1 MFFGNIPVRVAEIV
15 EETATIKRFKLVP
28 IENKPLPVF
37 GGGAHITTIIQN
49 GGKIIERNYS
59 LISHPTNQRDSYE
72 IAISLNPQS
81 LGGSLYWHTQMQIG
95 DELEISLPKN
105 QFALSYQAKHH
116 VFFAAGIGIT
126 PFLTMIEDLQSEEKT
141 FELHYAAKSK
151 ELCAFY
157 DVLTGLYPGQ
167 VHFYFSEEGNK
178 LIPDIMEEF
187 TIGTHVYFCGPNQM
201 VTEFTAAARSYGYPE
216 KGIHF
221 EIFSPPVYEQMD
233 AFQVTLQESN
243 QVFDVPEGVTLL
255 DTLLE
260 HGVKARYSCK
270 AGGCG
275 SCEIEVLEGEVEHRD
290 MFYSDEERK
299 DKQVILSCVSRAKSK
314 KLVLNL

>member
-1 MFFGNIPVRVAEIV
+1 MFVGNIAVRVVDIV
-15 EETATIKRFKLVP
+15 EETSTIKRFKLAP

-37 GGGAHITTIIQN
+37 SGGSHITTIVQKNEAIL
-49 GGKIIERNYS
+49 ERHYS
-59 LISHPTNQRDSYE
+59 LISHPTKQRDFYE
-72 IAISLNPQS
+72 IAISLNDKS
-81 LGGSLYWHTQMQIG
+81 SGGSLYWHTQMKIG

-126 PFLTMIEDLQSEEKT
+126 PFLTMIEDLQVEGKT

-151 ELCAFY
+151 EVCAFY
-157 DVLTGLYPGQ
+157 DALSELSTQ
-167 VHFYFSEEGNK
+167 VYFYFSEEGNR
-178 LIPDIMEEF
+178 LVPDMMKDF
-187 TIGTHVYFCGPNQM
+187 QIGTHVYFCGPNQM
-201 VTEFTAAARSYGYPE
+201 IREFTDAARSYGYPE

-221 EIFSPPVYEQMD
+221 ELFSPPVYEQMD
-233 AFQVTLQESN
+233 AFQVRLQESN
-243 QVFDVPEGVTLL
+243 QTIDVPEGATLL

-260 HGVKARYSCK
+260 NGINARYSCK

-290 MFYSDEERK
+290 VFYTEEERK
-299 DKQVILSCVSRAKSK
+299 GKQVILSCISRAKSK